1 MRAHIVNSLSDEQIR
16 SLHIEAEKQLQAI
29 MESQQKAEEDL
40 WKQHAENSARCKD
53 IAFSTKNPGACK
65 IPFYFPETTWPG
77 YGSVEEIFER
87 NLMGMC
93 NFAKT
98 VNEAKK
104 FGCLP

>member
-29 MESQQKAEEDL
+29 MESQQKAEEEL
-40 WKQHAENSARCKD
+40 WVQYAENSARCKD

-65 IPFYFPETTWPG
+65 IPFYLPEST
-77 YGSVEEIFER
+77 GSVEEIFER
-87 NLMGMC
+87 NLMGVC